1 MTPIFKNKCR
11 NHKNNYKLVSI
22 LPLLSKIFE
31 KIIKKQLSM
40 YLENIFSKFQ
50 CGFRKGFSTQHCLLL
65 MHEKWKNGKM
75 QLTHLSKTFDCIG
88 HYLLIAKLNA
98 YSLSLSAL
106 KLVHN
111 YLHNYLLTGNNP
123 EKVISELKD
132 LNAQIIYLIYPKRN
146 ESSPQ

>member
-22 LPLLSKIFE
+22 LPLVSKIFE
-31 KIIKKQLSM
+31 KSIKKQLSCI
-40 YLENIFSKFQ
+40 LKIFFKISVWFPKRFHYPALSP
-50 CGFRKGFSTQHCLLL
+50 FDARK
-65 MHEKWKNGKM
+65 MEKWKM

-111 YLHNYLLTGNNP
+111 YLQNS
-123 EKVISELKD
+123 K
-132 LNAQIIYLIYPKRN
+132 PKRGMV
-146 ESSPQ
+146 